1 MPQTPPLGSS
11 LKFQSAEEVASVV
24 ASVIEHPVPE
34 IFTNPAQMEIARRYY
49 ADIAAFE
56 ANL

>member
-11 LKFQSAEEVASVV
+11 LKFQSAEEV

-49 ADIAAFE
+49 ADIVAFE